1 MFFNN
6 MNDYY
11 KILNVSNNATDVEI
25 KKQYRKLSLQYHPDR
40 NNGNDE
46 KFKEINE
53 AFETLSDSHKRR
65 TYDVQKR
72 FSGDMDDLPIQDGI
86 ESLFNMFLNPNRGST
101 RTPQMPLFPG
111 GFGRGGVG
119 GGSGGGPN
127 IHFFTSNLDD
137 DLSSFMNVGSTPP
150 EDIEKKI
157 SITLQQAYF
166 GCNIPVEIK
175 RSVKRSNEKY
185 SEKETI
191 YIDVPKGVDN
201 NEKIVIKN
209 KGNVCNQQSSNV
221 NIFVSVKNNE
231 DFIREGLNLIYEKNI
246 SFKESLCGFSFVIK
260 HLGGKEFKL
269 NSKSGDVILHMQE
282 KCVSNLG
289 MLRNE
294 KTGNLII
301 RFKIIP
307 PNSLNAQQLA
317 LIEKIF

>member
-1 MFFNN
+1 

-11 KILNVSNNATDVEI
+11 KTLNVSNNATDVEI

-40 NNGNDE
+40 NNGNAE

-65 TYDVQKR
+65 AYDVQKQL
-72 FSGDMDDLPIQDGI
+72 SGDINDLPMHEGL
-86 ESLFNMFLNPNRGST
+86 ESLFNMFLKPNNRGSS

-111 GFGRGGVG
+111 GFGLGNG
-119 GGSGGGPN
+119 GGGGGGGPN
-127 IHFFTSNLDD
+127 IHFFSSNLDD

-150 EDIEKKI
+150 EHIEKKI

-175 RSVKRSNEKY
+175 RTVKRSNEKY

-191 YIDVPKGVDN
+191 YIDIPKGVDN
-201 NEKIVIKN
+201 NEKIVIEN
-209 KGNVCNQQSSNV
+209 KGNVCNQQCSNI
-221 NIFVSVKNNE
+221 NIFVTVENHE
-231 DFIREGLNLIYEKNI
+231 DFIRDGLNLIYEKKI
-246 SFKESLCGFSFVIK
+246 SFKQSLCGFSFVIK

-282 KCVSNLG
+282 KSISNLG
-289 MLRNE
+289 MIRNE

-307 PNSLNAQQLA
+307 PNSLNAEQLD

>member
-1 MFFNN
+1 

-11 KILNVSNNATDVEI
+11 KTLNVSNNATDVEI

-65 TYDVQKR
+65 TYDVQKQ
-72 FSGDMDDLPIQDGI
+72 FSSDMDDLPIQEGL
-86 ESLFNMFLNPNRGST
+86 ESLFNMFLNPNNRGST

-111 GFGRGGVG
+111 GFGRGGGSVG
-119 GGSGGGPN
+119 GGGGGGPN
-127 IHFFTSNLDD
+127 IHFFSSNLDD
-137 DLSSFMNVGSTPP
+137 DLSSFINVGSPPP
-150 EDIEKKI
+150 EHIEKKI

-175 RSVKRSNEKY
+175 RTVKRSNDKY
-185 SEKETI
+185 IEKETI

-201 NEKIVIKN
+201 NEKIVIEN
-209 KGNVCNQQSSNV
+209 KGNVCNQQCSNV
-221 NIFVSVKNNE
+221 NIFVSVENNE
-231 DFIREGLNLIYEKNI
+231 DFIRDGLNLIYEKRI

-260 HLGGKEFKL
+260 HLAGKEFKL

-282 KCVSNLG
+282 KSVSNLG
-289 MLRNE
+289 MIRNE

-307 PNSLNAQQLA
+307 PNSLNAEQLA

>member
-1 MFFNN
+1 
-6 MNDYY
+6 
-11 KILNVSNNATDVEI
+11 
-25 KKQYRKLSLQYHPDR
+25 
-40 NNGNDE
+40 
-46 KFKEINE
+46 
-53 AFETLSDSHKRR
+53 
-65 TYDVQKR
+65 
-72 FSGDMDDLPIQDGI
+72 
-86 ESLFNMFLNPNRGST
+86 
-101 RTPQMPLFPG
+101 
-111 GFGRGGVG
+111 
-119 GGSGGGPN
+119 
-127 IHFFTSNLDD
+127 
-137 DLSSFMNVGSTPP
+137 MNVGSTPP
-150 EDIEKKI
+150 EEIEKKI